1 MAHAEFARRVELLG
15 QVRNDALV
23 FRVDVGQRAKLARLG
38 NDLCVVVRK
47 LVEAR

>member
-23 FRVDVGQRAKLARLG
+23 FAWM
-38 NDLCVVVRK
+38 
-47 LVEAR
+47 LVSAPSLPAWAMTFV